1 MKKLFSI
8 FLIGLQST
16 IVFADI
22 NSMRARLPKIVELKD
37 KGLVGEQ
44 ADGYLGVVEDKEGAS
59 AVVAEEN
66 ADRKGVYS
74 DRAKAQGQSVE
85 VFGAVI
91 GGAKTRDEQ
100 PGRFI
105 KNSAG
110 KWMKK

>member
-1 MKKLFSI
+1 MKRLLSI
-8 FLIGLQST
+8 LYVALYT
-16 IVFADI
+16 TALFADI
-22 NSMRARLPKIVELKD
+22 NSMRARLPKVVELKD

-66 ADRKGVYS
+66 ADRKSVYS

-105 KNSAG
+105 KNSSG